1 MHESSEAQMSNDFA
15 IRLRPTARILCYL
28 DKYVQYEQLLNS
40 NVLPPSA
47 LPPHTLAPQL
57 FSFSHL
63 NEYQDVDPIFSL
75 LP

>member
-1 MHESSEAQMSNDFA
+1 M
-15 IRLRPTARILCYL
+15 CYL
-28 DKYVQYEQLLNS
+28 DKYEQLLNS